1 MTYSVDK
8 SFKIIAVYSKDFQ
21 ESNYCNDE
29 LHLAEYRQVTQKDDC
44 LIIIRIN
51 ETEFD
56 NLPPGLRV
64 RTVIDYSKTVE
75 RPFRMG
81 RLLQFLQV
89 PEDSDNQDAVTGQE
103 RNTNDGRDSGIG
115 KRRRNSF
122 VRLNSTS
129 SNGIAV
135 FFVYPRVSLDWRN

>member
-1 MTYSVDK
+1 MIRRNFWQSLKKFCTRGSEPPYIFENLRWLV
-8 SFKIIAVYSKDFQ
+8 
-21 ESNYCNDE
+21 
-29 LHLAEYRQVTQKDDC
+29 
-44 LIIIRIN
+44 IIRID

-75 RPFRMG
+75 RPFWMG

-103 RNTNDGRDSGIG
+103 KDTNNGRDSGMG

-135 FFVYPRVSLDWRN
+135 FFV